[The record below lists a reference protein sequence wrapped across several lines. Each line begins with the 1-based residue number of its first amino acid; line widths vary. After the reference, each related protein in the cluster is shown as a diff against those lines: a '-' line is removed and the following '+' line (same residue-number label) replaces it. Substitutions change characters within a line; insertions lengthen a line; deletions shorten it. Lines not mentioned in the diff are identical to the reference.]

1 MGIADDT
8 RWLDAHDQVAL
19 VRSGQVT
26 SAELLEAAVERIDA
40 SPRLNAVVR
49 RYDDQARAAL
59 AAGDAAAGALAGLP
73 FLVKDLWAD
82 TAGQVTTD
90 GNRALRDLPSPPDT
104 EDSVLIARWRAAGV
118 SYLGRTN
125 TPEFGLL
132 PTTEPDAFG
141 ATRNPWDPS
150 RSPGGSSGGAA
161 AAVAAGLVPVAHAS
175 DGGGSIR
182 IPAACCGLVGLKTTQ
197 GRITAAPSGDEGA
210 LGVQFV
216 VSRTVRDTAW
226 FLDLAAGSSPGDTLR
241 CPPPARPYVD
251 EVGADPGSLRI
262 GFSASTVRGDVHP
275 EVAAAVHR
283 TAELLASLG
292 HRVEEAQP
300 TMLASDEYLRPFSA
314 MWSSNTG
321 VNLRRL
327 AAELGREVTA
337 DDVEPLTWA
346 LGQRAARFS
355 ATDLAE
361 SLAAAVACRRR
372 LRAWWSQDGW
382 DLLLTPTVA
391 DLPPALGVM
400 ATNVDDPI
408 APFRWSGGFAAF
420 TSAFNISH
428 QPAISLPTHWTAP
441 MDGAARGLP
450 VGVQLVADWAREDV
464 LIRVAAQLEA
474 AAPWAHRTPD
484 LSLL

>member
-26 SAELLEAAVERIDA
+26 SAELLDAAVERIDA
-40 SPRLNAVVR
+40 SPGLNAVVR
-49 RYDDQARAAL
+49 RYDDQARAAV
-59 AAGDAAAGALAGLP
+59 AGAVDRPLAGLP

-82 TAGQVTTD
+82 TAGQATTD

-104 EDSVLIARWRAAGV
+104 ADSVLIARWRDAGV

-141 ATRNPWDPS
+141 PTRNPWDPS
-150 RSPGGSSGGAA
+150 RTPGGSSGGAA

-197 GRITAAPSGDEGA
+197 GRITAGPSGDEGA

-216 VSRTVRDTAW
+216 VSRSVRDTAW

-262 GFSASTVRGDVHP
+262 GFSATTPRGAVHP
-275 EVAAAVHR
+275 DVAAAVHQ
-283 TAELLASLG
+283 TASLLASLG

-300 TMLASDEYLRPFSA
+300 AMLASDEYLAPFSA

-321 VNLRRL
+321 MNLRRL

-346 LGQRAARFS
+346 LGRRAARFT

-361 SLAAAVACRRR
+361 ALAAAVACRRR
-372 LRAWWSQDGW
+372 LRSWWSEDGW

-391 DLPPALGVM
+391 DVPPKLGVM
-400 ATNVDDPI
+400 ATNEDDPI
-408 APFRWSGGFAAF
+408 GPFRWSGGFAAF

-428 QPAISLPTHWTAP
+428 QPAISLPMHWTSP
-441 MDGAARGLP
+441 LDGAPHGLP

-464 LIRVAAQLEA
+464 LLRVAAQLESA
-474 AAPWAHRTPD
+474 ASWAHRTPD
-484 LSLL
+484 LSAL

>member
-26 SAELLEAAVERIDA
+26 PAELLEAAIERIDA
-40 SPRLNAVVR
+40 TPSLNAVVR
-49 RYDDQARAAL
+49 RYDDQARHAVAE
-59 AAGDAAAGALAGLP
+59 AGDRPLAGLP

-82 TAGQVTTD
+82 TAGQSTTD

-141 ATRNPWDPS
+141 PTRNPWDPT
-150 RSPGGSSGGAA
+150 RTPGGSSGGAA

-197 GRITAAPSGDEGA
+197 GRITAAPSGDEAG

-216 VSRTVRDTAW
+216 VSRSVRDTAW
-226 FLDLAAGSSPGDTLR
+226 FLDLAAGSEPGDTLA

-262 GFSASTVRGDVHP
+262 GFAATTPRGEVHP
-275 EVAAAVHR
+275 EVVAAVHR
-283 TAELLASLG
+283 AAELLASLG

-300 TMLASDEYLRPFSA
+300 AMLASDEYLRPFSA

-321 VNLRRL
+321 LNLRRL
-327 AAELGREVTA
+327 SAELGREATA
-337 DDVEPLTWA
+337 DDVEPLTWE
-346 LGQRAARFS
+346 LGRRAGRFS

-361 SLAAAVACRRR
+361 ALAAAAACRRR
-372 LRAWWSQDGW
+372 LRSWWSTDGW
-382 DLLLTPTVA
+382 DLLLTPTLA
-391 DLPPALGVM
+391 DLPPKLGVM
-400 ATNVDDPI
+400 ATNADDPI

-428 QPAISLPTHWTAP
+428 QPAISLPVHWTPP
-441 MDGAARGLP
+441 MDGAPRGLP
-450 VGVQLVADWAREDV
+450 VGVQLVADWARDDV

-474 AAPWAHRTPD
+474 AAPWAARTPD